1 MEKSENED
9 DWTLWKSG
17 SLMNVSGPAVVKAW
31 ERWRME
37 WEPRKLRGH
46 LVVVHDE
53 LESAFGVVRI
63 RDGWSSAR

>member
-1 MEKSENED
+1 
-9 DWTLWKSG
+9 
-17 SLMNVSGPAVVKAW
+17 MNVSGPAVVKAW